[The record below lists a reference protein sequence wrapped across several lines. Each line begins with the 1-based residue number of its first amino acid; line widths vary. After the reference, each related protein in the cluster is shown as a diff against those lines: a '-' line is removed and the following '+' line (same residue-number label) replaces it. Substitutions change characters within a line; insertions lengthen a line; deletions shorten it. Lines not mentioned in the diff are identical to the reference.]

1 MIANSILHYIDYL
14 QNVDYLAEIL
24 KSVSSVELDNIIN
37 ELLQSENNETVSS
50 TCLFIRDLVLFGSQ
64 NPDCEKFCKGHSES
78 SIVKTLEQLLFSPNH
93 FIRKEVVYT
102 LGKTCS
108 YRSLPMLN
116 QAFSRLRDI
125 DPILLPRLIGE
136 MGWLGTENFWAFLE
150 SMTTSPVYM
159 TRWAVID
166 VLSEFVGDDARV
178 QDQLFQNKFRLTE
191 QLRRDSN
198 ILIQSE
204 AEHEYQFLKFRSET
218 YNLPKT
224 LRKKKWKDLERNY
237 KPTLRFAHISSTF
250 TNYLYTK
257 GLTQYSV
264 GEFEAF
270 ISNMTQAYS

>member
-1 MIANSILHYIDYL
+1 MVATSILHYLDYL
-14 QNVDYLAEIL
+14 QSVDYLAAIV

-37 ELLQSENNETVSS
+37 ELLQSENDETVSS
-50 TCLFIRDLVLFGSQ
+50 TCLFIRDLVLFGSH
-64 NPDCEKFCKGHSES
+64 NPDCEKFCQGYSES

-108 YRSLPMLN
+108 YSSLPMLN

-178 QDQLFQNKFRLTE
+178 QDQLFQNKFRFTE

-204 AEHEYQFLKFRSET
+204 AEYEYQFLKFRSDT
-218 YNLPKT
+218 YNLPKAQ
-224 LRKKKWKDLERNY
+224 RKKKRKDLERNY
-237 KPTLRFAHISSTF
+237 KPTFRFYHISTAF
-250 TNYLYTK
+250 TKYLYTE

-270 ISNMTQAYS
+270 ISNITQAYS